1 MTQKEKEKIDT
12 LFGDKE
18 KIERNL
24 NRKKATNMTSPT
36 QIIIRVGEKHENCYI
51 GNDFVFQDTESMD
64 LIFDL
69 LNALLLKEEKD
80 LEKIKEKIEKIKIV
94 FGGRNE

>member
-18 KIERNL
+18 K
-24 NRKKATNMTSPT
+24 MTSQT
-36 QIIIRVGEKHENCYI
+36 QIIIRVGEKHEDRYI
-51 GNDFVFQDTESMD
+51 GNDFVFQDTESMN

-69 LNALLLKEEKD
+69 LNALLLKEEKE
-80 LEKIKEKIEKIKIV
+80 LEKIKEEIGKIKV
-94 FGGRNE
+94 EFGG

>member
-1 MTQKEKEKIDT
+1 MTQKEKEKIDS

-36 QIIIRVGEKHENCYI
+36 IIIRVGEKHEDRYI
-51 GNDFVFQDTESMD
+51 GNDFVFQDTESMN

-69 LNALLLKEEKD
+69 LNALLLKEEKE
-80 LEKIKEKIEKIKIV
+80 LEKIKEEIGKIKV
-94 FGGRNE
+94 EFGG

>member
-1 MTQKEKEKIDT
+1 MTQKEKEKIDS

-24 NRKKATNMTSPT
+24 NRKKTTNMTSPT
-36 QIIIRVGEKHENCYI
+36 QIVIRVGEKHEDRYI
-51 GNDFVFQDTESMD
+51 GNDFVFQDTESMN

-69 LNALLLKEEKD
+69 LNALLLKEEKE
-80 LEKIKEKIEKIKIV
+80 LEEIKEEIGKIKIE
-94 FGGRNE
+94 FGG

>member
-1 MTQKEKEKIDT
+1 MTQKEKEKIDS
-12 LFGDKE
+12 LFGNKE

-36 QIIIRVGEKHENCYI
+36 QIIIRVGEKHEDRYI
-51 GNDFVFQDTESMD
+51 GNDFVFQDTESMN

-69 LNALLLKEEKD
+69 LNALLLKEEKE
-80 LEKIKEKIEKIKIV
+80 LEKIKEEIGKIKV
-94 FGGRNE
+94 EFGG

>member
-1 MTQKEKEKIDT
+1 MTQKEKEKIDS
-12 LFGDKE
+12 LFGNKE

-51 GNDFVFQDTESMD
+51 GNDFVFQDTESTN

-69 LNALLLKEEKD
+69 LNALLLKEEKE
-80 LEKIKEKIEKIKIV
+80 LEEIKEEIGKIKVE
-94 FGGRNE
+94 FGGKNE